1 MKKKNDTN
9 LGFSLKK
16 EAKMRKKNDTNLG
29 FSLKKEA
36 KMRKRKTSRK
46 KERKKAYE
54 S

>member
-1 MKKKNDTN
+1 MK
-9 LGFSLKK
+9 
-16 EAKMRKKNDTNLG
+16 KKNDTNLG

-36 KMRKRKTSRK
+36 KMRKRKTPRK